1 MSRITEEMDRQA
13 KQREFDALEAR
24 RQAGNPDMDRIDDS
38 KQADAQ
44 QVDEPADHALYTYWS
59 AGVPQCHIY
68 GPATQAA
75 CEVERDKLVAQ
86 FTSVVGSTYTIM
98 VLPLEAMPS

>member
-44 QVDEPADHALYTYWS
+44 QADEPADHALYIYWS
-59 AGVPQCHIY
+59 AGNPQCRIF
-68 GPATQAA
+68 GPATQAV
-75 CEVERDKLVAQ
+75 CESERDKFIAVH
-86 FTSVVGSTYTIM
+86 VGDVGSTFAAM
-98 VLPLEAMPS
+98 ALPLEAMPS